1 MRMADKSC
9 TCLEV
14 FGEDPQCPL
23 HGVQAIVKRLRDGDP
38 SVVDE
43 AADLIEEFIDKLE
56 CQGRRSCGCDK
67 TGGNPHGPSK

>member
-1 MRMADKSC
+1 MADKSC

-38 SVVDE
+38 SVGDE
-43 AADLIEEFIDKLE
+43 AADLIEDLIDKLE
-56 CQGRRSCGCDK
+56 WHRRPFLRRTMGNIDQI
-67 TGGNPHGPSK
+67 GGDT